1 MKGSVATPIFQRSTF
16 EFQSA
21 EHGQCSFSGEND
33 GYIYT
38 RIGNPTV
45 NMLEERIAELEGA
58 EAGLAF
64 SSGMGAITAVLIVL
78 TKATN
83 HTIASS
89 GLYGCSFGSI
99 C

>member
-1 MKGSVATPIFQRSTF
+1 
-16 EFQSA
+16 
-21 EHGQCSFSGEND
+21 
-33 GYIYT
+33 
-38 RIGNPTV
+38 
-45 NMLEERIAELEGA
+45 MLEERIAELEGA